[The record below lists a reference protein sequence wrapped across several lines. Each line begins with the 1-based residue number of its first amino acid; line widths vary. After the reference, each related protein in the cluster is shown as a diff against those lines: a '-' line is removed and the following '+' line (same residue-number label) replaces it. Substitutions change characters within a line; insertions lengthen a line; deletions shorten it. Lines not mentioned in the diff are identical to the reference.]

1 VGASVAEAQQAAA
14 NFGWDQLGD
23 YSLPS
28 VNEAKAAGN
37 TFSDDLEDGTYT
49 FAIVDISPQLA
60 NNFNKKDGS
69 PGNPRRGLTLRVV
82 QSDVDED
89 VGLQTVQ
96 YYTESMHPKS
106 SMYDLMRVAAFGG
119 KVPADVRPR
128 LADLNDKQFKG
139 SLITKPSENDPSKL
153 VQKLE
158 GLLPS
163 RKTYPIPERQ
173 RRPVTAEG
181 QAAPW
186 DDANA

>member
-1 VGASVAEAQQAAA
+1 MDVVSQGTSI
-14 NFGWDQLGD
+14 WDQLGD

-37 TFSDDLEDGTYT
+37 SFSDELEDGTYQ

-82 QSDVDED
+82 QSDEPAD

-106 SMYDLMRVAAFGG
+106 SMYDIMRVAAFGG

-128 LADLNDKQFKG
+128 LVDLRDKQFKG
-139 SLITKPSENDPSKL
+139 SLITKPSEHDPSKM

-158 GLLPS
+158 GLMPARKNLPV
-163 RKTYPIPERQ
+163 PDRQ
-173 RRPVTAEG
+173 RRPVGLTAEEA
-181 QAAPW
+181 QAPW
-186 DDANA
+186 DDA